1 MKDCSKKKQDN
12 DSGSISDGSNSGSGP
27 TKDSKKLQFSS
38 KIVQPEPRAPERQPR
53 RPSIAATREIHSGI
67 NQLPKKE
74 DIKLK
79 DLDSKAPLLD
89 AKTKPNVG
97 KWFPSIREEDGGSTP
112 LGVKTR
118 KTAKHQIRQ
127 ESTIDIPGLT
137 VSRKAENELNCGSYG
152 IREKLVIV
160 LVGIP
165 ATGKSYIGSK
175 LVRYY
180 NWLRYNCRFF
190 SVGDKRREEGASK
203 YSMSAPFFDIEN
215 EKLKSFREY
224 LAMETL
230 ENLLHWLLNENGV
243 IGVLDATNSTYQRR
257 KLIYDRVS
265 QEENLGIMF
274 LESMC
279 TEEQIFQQNMVL
291 KARGPDYEGFESEEA
306 LADLKKRVDLYRKYY
321 EPIDEREEALP
332 FLQYVKV
339 INVGIKVITHNIE
352 GFLTGQAVYF
362 MLNLNIRKRQIWL
375 TRPGQSNDT
384 IAGRVGG
391 DAPLTDLGVQYAED
405 LAKFIDRQRVLWQ
418 LRETTERL
426 NSEKPTFEAEAFN
439 IWSSVRQRAIETTQ
453 FFNPGVYDVKKMRM
467 LNDLNFGSRE
477 GLTMKEFAEKYPEE
491 YQVIQRRDVSYRFS
505 GLGGESYLDVVHR
518 LQPIIVELERCS
530 GNVLV
535 IAHRVVS
542 NILMTYFLNYSPEE
556 IIDVGL
562 PLHTLYCIESDRY
575 STVCKFFNYDP
586 EQRSFVRVS
595 E

>member
-1 MKDCSKKKQDN
+1 MKQCSLNKHGNGNLSDSSNSESNSAKESKKV
-12 DSGSISDGSNSGSGP
+12 
-27 TKDSKKLQFSS
+27 QFSPE
-38 KIVQPEPRAPERQPR
+38 IVQPEPRNPERKPR

-67 NQLPKKE
+67 NQIPKKE
-74 DIKLK
+74 DIKLE
-79 DLDSKAPLLD
+79 DLSPKPPLLYD
-89 AKTKPNVG
+89 VKKKANTSEL
-97 KWFPSIREEDGGSTP
+97 FPSIREEDGGSTP

-118 KTAKHQIRQ
+118 KIAKHQIRQ

-137 VSRKAENELNCGSYG
+137 VSRKAENEMNCGSYG

-203 YSMSAPFFDIEN
+203 YSMSAPFFDFEN
-215 EKLKSFREY
+215 QELANFREY

-230 ENLLHWLLNENGV
+230 ENLLRWLLNENGV
-243 IGVLDATNSTYQRR
+243 IGVLDATNSTFQRR
-257 KLIYDRVS
+257 KLIYDRIS
-265 QEENLGIMF
+265 QEEKLGIMF
-274 LESMC
+274 LESVC
-279 TEEQIFQQNMVL
+279 TDEALFQQNMVL
-291 KARGPDYEGFESEEA
+291 KARGPDYEGFDAEEA
-306 LADLKKRVDLYRKYY
+306 LVDLQKRVELYRKYY
-321 EPIDEREEALP
+321 EPIDEREEGLP

-375 TRPGQSNDT
+375 TRPGESNDT

-405 LAKFIDRQRVLWQ
+405 LAKFVDRQRVLWQ

-426 NSEKPTFEAEAFN
+426 NSKKLSFEEEGFN
-439 IWSSVRQRAIETTQ
+439 VWSSVRQRAVETSQ
-453 FFNPGVYDVKKMRM
+453 FFNPAVYDVKKMRM
-467 LNDLNFGSRE
+467 LNDLNFGSHE
-477 GLTMKEFAEKYPEE
+477 GLTLKEFAENFPEE
-491 YQVIQRRDVSYRFS
+491 YRVIQQKDVSYRFS

-518 LQPIIVELERCS
+518 LQPIIVELERS
-530 GNVLV
+530 SANVLV

-575 STVCKFFNYDP
+575 STVCKLYNYDA
-586 EQRSFVRVS
+586 EERSFVRVS